1 MIRKG
6 LLNTAPSAILIPP
19 PADSFVVGHV
29 AITKFFQEGA
39 SAIKNPVLTPLVVH
53 PEGPT
58 VSHEIG
64 NVTFVGNEAGNLYYV
79 RWEHRSSKW
88 TIAADIMAIGEPGAA
103 AEHVLAEQLRK
114 AV

>member
-1 MIRKG
+1 MYS
-6 LLNTAPSAILIPP
+6 PSAILIPP

-39 SAIKNPVLTPLVVH
+39 ASIKKPVLTPLVVQ
-53 PEGPT
+53 PEGAT